1 MSLLDIGKK
10 MGLVKDDETQTV
22 TKTAPKK
29 QPASTPSSIT
39 SSPSPSSTVQQ
50 FTNTPYVAPV
60 VDNSEFVEYLEK
72 VFTER
77 NFPGP
82 DYYEFVEGLKKLQS
96 AAMDERIKFISLFAG
111 LSAAGLTKERLL
123 EAAQKYI
130 VIVQEEQ
137 KSFKAEVQSSLDNE
151 VAGKEKN
158 LKALND
164 ENINIDAQIAQ
175 LNERKNKNYTDINAL
190 SLEINNDRQT
200 LGIKEASFDSAV
212 QIFINNINQN
222 IQKIN
227 MYI

>member
-1 MSLLDIGKK
+1 M
-10 MGLVKDDETQTV
+10 
-22 TKTAPKK
+22 
-29 QPASTPSSIT
+29 
-39 SSPSPSSTVQQ
+39 
-50 FTNTPYVAPV
+50 
-60 VDNSEFVEYLEK
+60 
-72 VFTER
+72 
-77 NFPGP
+77 
-82 DYYEFVEGLKKLQS
+82 
-96 AAMDERIKFISLFAG
+96 
-111 LSAAGLTKERLL
+111 
-123 EAAQKYI
+123 
-130 VIVQEEQ
+130 IVQEEQ